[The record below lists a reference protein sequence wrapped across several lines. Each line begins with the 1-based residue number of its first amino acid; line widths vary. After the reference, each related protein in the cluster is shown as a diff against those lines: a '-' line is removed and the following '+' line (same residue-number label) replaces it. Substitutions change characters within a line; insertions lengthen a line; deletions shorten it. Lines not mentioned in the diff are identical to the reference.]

1 MGKKQKNKN
10 FISANVSYK
19 NRKWTNEIRYTRDL
33 SGGYFSTS
41 LIKEGRNP
49 LAHEY
54 RLTKNFDG
62 GNIFASAIKQGGEP
76 WRQRIRFNKDF
87 GEKSSGY
94 IGISRCSGNPKSTTF
109 EFGFNTEF

>member
-1 MGKKQKNKN
+1 M
-10 FISANVSYK
+10 SH
-19 NRKWTNEIRYTRDL
+19 
-33 SGGYFSTS
+33 
-41 LIKEGRNP
+41 IKIENGPMKLDILETLVEVIFLQEGRNP

-109 EFGFNTEF
+109 EFGFNSEF